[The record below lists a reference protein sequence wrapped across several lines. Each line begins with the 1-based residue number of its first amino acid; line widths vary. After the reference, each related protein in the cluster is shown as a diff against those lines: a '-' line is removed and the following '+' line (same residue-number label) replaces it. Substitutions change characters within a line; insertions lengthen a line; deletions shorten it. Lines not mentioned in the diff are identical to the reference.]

1 MQDEWWYS
9 RGSEKFGPLPPEKI
23 RALLSMGAVDGST
36 LVWRSGRETWVPLQD
51 EQELVASPTIRPL
64 PESMPPLPLVPPL
77 GALPKSDT
85 ERAWAETA
93 DSARREE
100 VLALPLA
107 GPWRR
112 FWARMLDFYFY
123 LLVVGVP
130 LVAVASYYMPGF
142 GAALGTPGSGQ
153 LWGFLF
159 VPFALLVE
167 AIIFGWTGSTFGKWL
182 LGLKVITLGGG
193 RPSFSQYLHRQLGV
207 WWGGLGLGIPLV
219 TLFTMNHQHSRVK
232 AGNNASYDAGR
243 FNVKARPIG
252 WSRKAFAALATVAI
266 AAGMVALIGF
276 GDEQER
282 IARTPVSWT
291 NPATGIKVTLPPG
304 WTPTTVKKSSET
316 NTDIFL
322 FINRK
327 TRVEALLSS
336 EVVPPQYSLEQYL
349 VEWSDNVR
357 DKMEIKPVGTQ
368 MIAKGHR
375 VLETQGVLKNE
386 KPLGIYATVLRKNE
400 SVWRLMFF
408 GNDGAEQSA
417 DTRAMREV
425 LFGTL

>member
-1 MQDEWWYS
+1 
-9 RGSEKFGPLPPEKI
+9 
-23 RALLSMGAVDGST
+23 
-36 LVWRSGRETWVPLQD
+36 
-51 EQELVASPTIRPL
+51 
-64 PESMPPLPLVPPL
+64 MPPLPQ
-77 GALPKSDT
+77 SDT
-85 ERAWAETA
+85 DPAWAETA
-93 DSARREE
+93 DSSRREE

-112 FWARMLDFYFY
+112 FWAKMLDFYFY

-142 GAALGTPGSGQ
+142 AAALNTPGSDR
-153 LWGFLF
+153 LWGFLS
-159 VPFALLVE
+159 VPFSLLVE

-182 LGLKVITLGGG
+182 LGLKVITLGGA
-193 RPSFSQYLHRQLGV
+193 RPSFGQYFRRQLGV
-207 WWGGLGLGIPLV
+207 WWGGLGLAIPLV

-252 WSRKAFAALATVAI
+252 GTRKAI
-266 AAGMVALIGF
+266 AALVSVAVVAGMIALISF
-276 GDEQER
+276 GNEQER
-282 IARTPVSWT
+282 VASTPVSWI
-291 NPATGIKVTLPPG
+291 NPATGVKVTLPIG
-304 WTPTTVKKSSET
+304 WTPTTVKKSTET
-316 NTDIFL
+316 NTDIYF

-327 TRVEALLSS
+327 TRVEALFAS
-336 EVVPPQYSLEQYL
+336 EPIPRQYSLDQYL

-357 DKMEIKPVGTQ
+357 EKMEIKPVGTQ
-368 MIAKGHR
+368 TIAKGHH
-375 VLETQGVLKNE
+375 VLETQGVLKSE
-386 KPLGIYATVLRKNE
+386 KPLGIHATVLRKNE

-408 GNDGAEQSA
+408 GNDGKEESA